1 MAKRKRSSST
11 EKKLKDGRGQGV
23 GIDYKPWIVIQDVS
37 SRGRSTRLK
46 GIKILRQYEFLSD
59 LERNYFYLLEYSDLV
74 VDIREQYPLL
84 PIEETILIAE
94 ELGIKHPTDPR
105 TQEPI
110 VMTTDFVVT
119 TFKNDQQIDVART
132 LKYKNDL
139 ADERVLEKFEIERV
153 YWERKGIDWGIVTES
168 EIPKTMA
175 TNIAFVHGYADL
187 RYIDGFQEIKQSEL
201 DDFCIYLIGKLLSE
215 EFSIREIAQQ
225 LEKNQGLES
234 GSGITLFKHLVINK
248 TIEIDLSEK
257 LDVNQI
263 ISIKTVRKDFSEK
276 VKAI

>member
-1 MAKRKRSSST
+1 MAKRKRSQSID
-11 EKKLKDGRGQGV
+11 KMQKDGRGLGL
-23 GIDYKPWIVIQDVS
+23 GIEYKPWLHIQDVS
-37 SRGRSTRLK
+37 SLGRSTRLK
-46 GIKILRQYEFLSD
+46 GIKVPRQYEFLSD
-59 LERNYFYLLEYSDLV
+59 LERNYFYLLEYSDEV
-74 VDIREQYPLL
+74 VDIREQYPLF
-84 PIEETILIAE
+84 PIEETLLIAD
-94 ELGIKHPTDPR
+94 ELGIKHPIDPT

-110 VMTTDFVVT
+110 VMSTDFVVT
-119 TFKNDQQIDVART
+119 TKGKKNIDVART

-168 EIPKTMA
+168 EISKTMA

-215 EFSIREIAQQ
+215 ESSIREIAQQ
-225 LEKNQGLES
+225 LETNHGLVA

-248 TIEIDLSEK
+248 TIEIDLTEK
-257 LDVNQI
+257 LDVNQM